1 MGARYRWAIPDSPN
15 IRRVCVRGEY
25 TWLPTIRSAVRSIAQ
40 DSRVAWQGLAP
51 YTHTVAPYTHTN
63 AQNPHCEALKLCLS
77 QPVDTATI
85 YPSLD
90 ADVSCK
96 H

>member
-1 MGARYRWAIPDSPN
+1 M
-15 IRRVCVRGEY
+15 
-25 TWLPTIRSAVRSIAQ
+25 RSIAQ

-63 AQNPHCEALKLCLS
+63 AQNPHCEALKLCLRS
-77 QPVDTATI
+77 PNPWTPPRYI
-85 YPSLD
+85 R
-90 ADVSCK
+90 